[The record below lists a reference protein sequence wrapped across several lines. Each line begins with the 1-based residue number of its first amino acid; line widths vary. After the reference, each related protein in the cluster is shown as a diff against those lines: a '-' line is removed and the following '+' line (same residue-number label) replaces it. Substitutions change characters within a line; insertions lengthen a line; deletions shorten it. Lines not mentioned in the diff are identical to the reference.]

1 MSNMSDDTNAYKVQ
15 LKDNSL
21 VRKKLDEL
29 STEELKDMLSKKKKD
44 QEREDI
50 IREIVDMD
58 TNSLLV
64 EG

>member
-1 MSNMSDDTNAYKVQ
+1 MSDDTNAYKVQ
-15 LKDNSL
+15 IKDDSL

-29 STEELKDMLSKKKKD
+29 STEELKDMLSKKRKN
-44 QEREDI
+44 QEREEI

-58 TNSLLV
+58 TSHLLV